1 MPCQMKLTLE
11 KALVLLPLVTS
22 TFIHKGGKDV
32 TILTLSQDPLFIV
45 SAKVSKSQVLE
56 SCPYN
61 LFNMDT
67 LAVDRG
73 YTLSC
78 TGTLSEV
85 QWNKAPEC
93 DYTFFSI
100 YVEEDDLI
108 AFDDTALDTQTN
120 QLLKTLSYSIHT
132 VRSDVEEEYGLQWQK
147 LFEYVSSTND
157 TGSLSMK
164 SSQEMYELDDDT
176 TEEDNAPVK
185 NDTIKK
191 VTFDTPQYID
201 DDDFQKPLVVKSTRN
216 KKKTKTKNAP
226 GKKTSRRK
234 RPLYRKKEDDDD
246 DFKLYIKK
254 SHVVSPLCAK
264 RITRGARK
272 NNK

>member
-1 MPCQMKLTLE
+1 MPCQIKLTLE

-32 TILTLSQDPLFIV
+32 TILTVSQDPLFIV
-45 SAKVSKSQVLE
+45 SVKVSKSQVLE

-61 LFNMDT
+61 LFNIDT
-67 LAVDRG
+67 LDFDRG

-78 TGTLSEV
+78 TGTLSQV

-100 YVEEDDLI
+100 YVEGDDSI
-108 AFDDTALDTQTN
+108 TFDNIALDTQTKK
-120 QLLKTLSYSIHT
+120 LLRTLSYSIYT
-132 VRSDVEEEYGLQWQK
+132 VRSDVEEEYGLQWQ
-147 LFEYVSSTND
+147 FEHVSSTSD
-157 TGSLSMK
+157 TERLSSK
-164 SSQEMYELDDDT
+164 SSQEVYELDDDT
-176 TEEDNAPVK
+176 TEEVNVPVK

-191 VTFDTPQYID
+191 VSLDTPQYID
-201 DDDFQKPLVVKSTRN
+201 DDDFQKPLVVRSTRN
-216 KKKTKTKNAP
+216 KKKTKTNNAP

-234 RPLYRKKEDDDD
+234 QHRKKEDDDD
-246 DFKLYIKK
+246 DFKLHIKK

-272 NNK
+272 NNN